1 MRSKKRGISELEV
14 ITLSVSFVAL
24 VMTVESEYLRLQQL
38 WEYKESNENV

>member
-24 VMTVESEYLRLQQL
+24 VMTVG
-38 WEYKESNENV
+38 VGIFAFTTVMGV